1 MNKINDQPIRYA
13 VGKTVTKKG
22 LFGKKELTK
31 FAVCNEEEEP
41 LCAFDYDSITP
52 YEDGIATAWV
62 KNSVHYIDLDGKQIL
77 QTYTDGGYNV
87 IRMGD
92 YFKIVQ
98 AGSNYK
104 GLAYR
109 DGTILIEPKNTYLEI
124 QNNIVIYGDLSPV
137 GFEYRKLGAGKI
149 AEGKFVSVL
158 PCNYNFVQFFGDRMV
173 AAGRYSVKKTSE
185 PSSLT
190 TNRVSVTATPAFQI
204 YSVDTGKLSDLV
216 FGDIHITDHGNYS
229 AIIYPR
235 VRPDELTY
243 RQQTFGE
250 AFNGTGLLDLS
261 VTKHVVL
268 NHQFEFPQ

>member
-31 FAVCNEEEEP
+31 FAVGNEEEEP
-41 LCAFDYDSITP
+41 LCAFDYDLIVP
-52 YEDGIATAWV
+52 FEDGIAAAWV
-62 KNSVHYIDLDGKQIL
+62 KNRVHYIDLDGKQIL
-77 QTYTDGGYNV
+77 QTYTDGVYNV
-87 IRMGD
+87 TRMGD
-92 YFKIVQ
+92 YFKIVRD
-98 AGSNYK
+98 GGNEK

-109 DGTILIEPKNTYLEI
+109 DEAILIEPKYNFLEI
-124 QNNIVIYGDLSPV
+124 QDDIVVYGDLSPV
-137 GFEYRKLGAGKI
+137 GYDYRKLGVGKI
-149 AEGKFVSVL
+149 AEGKFISVL
-158 PCNYNFVQFFGDRMV
+158 PCNYNFVQYFGDRMV

-190 TNRVSVTATPAFQI
+190 TNRVSVTAAPAFQI

-216 FGDIHITDHGNYS
+216 FGEIHKTDHGNYS
-229 AIIYPR
+229 AVIYPH

-243 RQQTFGE
+243 RQQTLSE

-261 VTKHVVL
+261 VKKNVVL
-268 NHQFEFPQ
+268 NQRFEFPK